1 MLGLF
6 EIFIAA
12 VIVQNVV
19 LAGFLGVC
27 PLLGVSKK
35 RGAAVGMGLAVMFV
49 MLMTASITFAIYHL
63 VLVEFD
69 LSFMRTV
76 VFIMIMATMVQFVEM
91 VIKKFFPPLYK
102 SLGAYLPL
110 ITTNCAAIGTVLL
123 NIDRGFDFREA
134 MVNTLGVAVGFLLVI
149 YVFST
154 IRERLELSL
163 NIPKGFKGVPIALI
177 VTGIMAITFMGFMGM
192 GA

>member
-1 MLGLF
+1 MIGFF

-19 LAGFLGVC
+19 LAGFLGIC

-35 RGAAVGMGLAVMFV
+35 RSSAFGMGMAVMFV
-49 MLMTASITFAIYHL
+49 MIMTAIITFAIYHT
-63 VLVEFD
+63 VLVYFD

-91 VIKKFFPPLYK
+91 VVKKFFTPLYK
-102 SLGAYLPL
+102 SLGVYLPL

-123 NIDRGFDFREA
+123 NIDRGFSFGEA
-134 MVNTLGVAVGFLLVI
+134 MVNTLGVSVGFLLVI
-149 YVFST
+149 FVFST
-154 IRERLELSL
+154 IRERLELSD

-177 VTGIMAITFMGFMGM
+177 VTGIMAITFMGFIGI
-192 GA
+192 GG